1 MDNYFVINSRLPS
14 LNDVINANRTNRFM
28 GAKMKKEIE
37 EMIGWQIR
45 FGVARG
51 HLRSVSR
58 RCVIQID
65 FYEKTKRRDVDNI
78 QSSTKFILDAMVKH
92 GILLNDSRKYVKQIY
107 HEIYDSDRDY
117 VVVRI
122 FEDKKASN

>member
-1 MDNYFVINSRLPS
+1 MENYFVINCKLAS
-14 LNDVINANRTNRFM
+14 LNEVIDKNRANRFM
-28 GAKMKKEIE
+28 GAKMKKDIE
-37 EMIGWQIR
+37 EVIGWNIR
-45 FGVARG
+45 LGVARG

-58 RCVIQID
+58 PCVIQID
-65 FYEKTKRRDVDNI
+65 YYEKTKRRDVDNI

-92 GILLNDSRKYVKQIY
+92 GILLNDSRRYVKQIY

-122 FEDKKASN
+122 FEDKKVSN

>member
-1 MDNYFVINSRLPS
+1 MENYFVINSKLPS
-14 LNDVINANRTNRFM
+14 LNEMIGANRANKYV
-28 GAKMKKEIE
+28 GAKMKKDIE
-37 EMIGWQIR
+37 EIIGWNIKL
-45 FGVARG
+45 GVARG
-51 HLRSVSR
+51 RLRSVSR
-58 RCVIQID
+58 PCVIQID

-92 GILLNDSRKYVKQIY
+92 GILINDSRRYVKQIY

-122 FEDKKASN
+122 LEDKKVSN